1 MKFSGPVYFLQPAL
15 PPKQERL
22 ARTHAMTDAV
32 AGGSLKQDSVFNL
45 ALAGS
50 SFEDDLIDPVLH
62 PHLAS
67 TKLCHCRR
75 EQKMLM
81 HSVGIESLPNLR
93 QRFHS
98 HSITRLQTQGYAR
111 PVLGSRTRH
120 KSPTSESP
128 QVRDLVVDRNEQAL
142 HPLKKR
148 NSIVGKVPE
157 VLFRLPKR

>member
-67 TKLCHCRR
+67 TKLCHRRR

-81 HSVGIESLPNLR
+81 LSRRIERFFDLRKRLHSYQIA
-93 QRFHS
+93 
-98 HSITRLQTQGYAR
+98 RLKIQG
-111 PVLGSRTRH
+111 
-120 KSPTSESP
+120 
-128 QVRDLVVDRNEQAL
+128 
-142 HPLKKR
+142 
-148 NSIVGKVPE
+148 
-157 VLFRLPKR
+157 

>member
-50 SFEDDLIDPVLH
+50 SFEDDLVDPVLH

-67 TKLCHCRR
+67 TKLNHCRR

-81 HSVGIESLPNLR
+81 LSIGIERFLNLR

-98 HSITRLQTQGYAR
+98 YSIAPLKTQGYAR
-111 PVLGSRTRH
+111 TVLCSRTRH
-120 KSPTSESP
+120 KSPASEDRKS
-128 QVRDLVVDRNEQAL
+128 VV
-142 HPLKKR
+142 
-148 NSIVGKVPE
+148 
-157 VLFRLPKR
+157 